1 MRLIAS
7 VMGLLAMLC
16 IGFFIGGL
24 IIGDPGT
31 WGLGIGG
38 FALCC
43 IIGPVAQ
50 YISDRANGV
59 YDEKIQTMVDNL
71 REQARRNRLAAAEK
85 ASTEKRASHKSL
97 VQRFDENYARI
108 EALPDHGCTTE
119 HIMQDEAGRLLLDLC
134 ASMPYAPRRDDIFKM
149 QGLVAIKT
157 DGRPSIYYII
167 SPEGAVC
174 IEYLCLCIVREKDGR
189 LRLFS
194 VEPSRYYTYLC
205 EFANGSHIN
214 YGDLGKERV
223 DTMIE
228 KILREEA

>member
-16 IGFFIGGL
+16 ICFFIGGL

-59 YDEKIQTMVDNL
+59 YDAKIQTMVDNL

-97 VQRFDENYARI
+97 VQRFDENYARV
-108 EALPDHGCTTE
+108 EALPKQRRTTE

-149 QGLVAIKT
+149 LGLVAIKT

-167 SPEGAVC
+167 SPAGAVC

-194 VEPSRYYTYLC
+194 LELSPHYTYLC

-214 YGDLGKERV
+214 YGDVRLPDMPDR
-223 DTMIE
+223 IE
-228 KILREEA
+228 QILREEA